1 MSINKEAVAELVA
14 YGIPS
19 SQIGDAFGVTP
30 QYIANLIRDD
40 EKVKELVQKKATDIA
55 VRQHNNKVSEE
66 TIEADLLE
74 KIKAQIDM
82 SDSLIESVKCLQLM
96 KQIQALTRS
105 SGHGQA
111 AEVPGT
117 INLNLGD
124 APVDV
129 RIQRTGNNE
138 IIEIAGRSMAAMPA
152 KQVLQTVKQRKENA
166 TAKNPNEPRAAER
179 NVRNAPA
186 EPEYEYACTDSL

>member
-14 YGIPS
+14 YGIPD

-30 QYIANLIRDD
+30 QYIANLCRED
-40 EKVKELVQKKATDIA
+40 EKVKELIQTKATDIA
-55 VRQHNNKVSEE
+55 VRQHNNKVTEE
-66 TIEADLLE
+66 QIEEGLLE

-96 KQIQALTRS
+96 KDIQGKTRALH
-105 SGHGQA
+105 HGQG

-117 INLNLGD
+117 INLNMGD

-138 IIEIAGRSMAAMPA
+138 IIEIAGRNMAPMPA
-152 KQVLQTVKQRKENA
+152 KKVLETVRVRKEDASNPEEVPVA
-166 TAKNPNEPRAAER
+166 TQ
-179 NVRNAPA
+179 
-186 EPEYEYACTDSL
+186 EPEAEYACTDAL